1 MYLNDQPGIRLEEI
15 THISRMF
22 IRNEGVDLIIV
33 DYLQLISMSS
43 SSDYEGRQFEVSKI
57 SRTLKQL
64 ARELQVPLI
73 ALSQL
78 SRQVEKREDKIP
90 IMSDLRES
98 GTIEQDADLVLFLHR
113 PDYYNKDRSSLQHS
127 SRTNLIV
134 SKNRNGPTGFIEI
147 RFLPSFGTFE
157 DSALFQERTFEERY

>member
-1 MYLNDQPGIRLEEI
+1 MEEI
-15 THISRMF
+15 VHICRRF
-22 IRNEGVDLIIV
+22 AANEGVDLIII
-33 DYLQLISMSS
+33 DYLQLISMTST
-43 SSDYEGRQFEVSKI
+43 SDYEGRQFEVSKI

-64 ARELQVPLI
+64 ARELRVPLI

-78 SRQVEKREDKIP
+78 SRQVERREDKIP

-113 PDYYNKDRSSLQHS
+113 PDYYNKDRGSRLPSSK
-127 SRTNLIV
+127 TNLIV

-147 RFLPSFGTFE
+147 RFIPEFGTF
-157 DSALFQERTFEERY
+157 DDATYMQFKHVDEEEGN